1 MHGTVLRPDAGGIL
15 LMRGFGAAYGL
26 LVATLVGGGLG
37 YLVDRWTHHGPLA
50 LIAGTFLGFATGLY
64 SLYQAMMADAQARPP
79 AEPANHDK
87 PPEPK

>member
-1 MHGTVLRPDAGGIL
+1 MHGKVLRPDAGGIL

-50 LIAGTFLGFATGLY
+50 LMAGTFLGFGAGLY
-64 SLYQAMMADAQARPP
+64 SLYQAMMADAKARPP
-79 AEPANHDK
+79 AEHNHPD
-87 PPEPK
+87 PK